1 MSGFRPTYLIAGIAA
16 FGLVAAAPPAPERV
30 KRASTRM
37 ATQTGAE
44 GLPAAGGGA
53 AAAAGGGILQGSW
66 LWALGGIIA
75 AGGLTAVA
83 ISNSDDPPASP
94 AS

>member
-1 MSGFRPTYLIAGIAA
+1 MSGFRPTYLIAGFAA
-16 FGLVAAAPPAPERV
+16 FALVAAAPPAPERM

-53 AAAAGGGILQGSW
+53 AAAVGGGFLQGSW